1 MSVKERIDALKKEIA
16 SHNHRYHV
24 LDDPIISDQ
33 DFDALMQELIQLE
46 LSHPEY
52 LTEDSPTQTVGGLS
66 VETQAFKK
74 IAHPHPMRSLANAF
88 SEENLIAF
96 DQRVKNLVGEVS
108 YVVEPKVDGL
118 AATVCYEEGVFRYGA
133 TRGDGTTGEDISHN
147 IKTIDTL
154 PLTLPEPI
162 TLEVRGEVYMSKK
175 AFLALN
181 EQRQNAG
188 ETHFKNPRN
197 AAAGTMRQLDAAVA
211 KARHIDW
218 FIYGLDSSQTWRD
231 ATHME
236 SLERLAALGFPVRF
250 DAHHFKR
257 IDDVIE
263 AVMTMEENRHQYP
276 FDIDGV
282 VIKVNERALYETLGF
297 TSKSPRYAIAYKF
310 KAEEVE
316 TRLNDITYQVG
327 RTGQITPVAHLVPV
341 SVAGTV
347 VAKATLHNEAYMVE
361 RDIRVG
367 DTVLIKKAGDI
378 IPEVIKPLLD
388 KRPKDSQPVTFI
400 KHCPV
405 CDSPLKKDAEAA
417 AYYCVNAS
425 CEAKQKEKLRHF
437 VSRKAMNIEGFG
449 DKLVTLF
456 YQEDLVKNI
465 PDIYRLHTH
474 EATLKALPGLGE
486 KSIDKLLEN
495 IEQSKTQ
502 PLEKL
507 LFGLGIR
514 HIGEVGAKRLAQH
527 FGTLEALIEASL
539 EALMAVKDVG
549 EIMALSLRQFVED
562 EHNLALLEALKEAGC
577 RLDTDVKAVQQSYFT
592 GKTVV
597 LTGSLETMTRTEAAQ
612 HIEALGGKT
621 SSSVSKKTDLLIAG
635 EAAGSKKTKAES
647 LGVTVIDEAAFLA
660 LLEEVTS

>member
-1 MSVKERIDALKKEIA
+1 MSVKDRIDALKKEIA

-33 DFDALMQELIQLE
+33 DFDALMEALIQLE
-46 LSHPEY
+46 LAHPEY
-52 LTEDSPTQTVGGLS
+52 LTEDSPTQTVGALS

-74 IAHPHPMRSLANAF
+74 ITHPHPMRSLANAF
-88 SEENLIAF
+88 SKEDLIAF
-96 DQRVKNLVGEVS
+96 DQRVKNIVGEVS

-118 AATVCYEEGVFRYGA
+118 AATVRYEEGVFRYGA
-133 TRGDGTTGEDISHN
+133 TRGDGSTGEDISHN
-147 IKTIDTL
+147 IKTMDTL
-154 PLTLPEPI
+154 PLTLPEPM

-181 EQRQNAG
+181 EQRQKEG
-188 ETHFKNPRN
+188 EPPFKNPRN

-211 KARHIDW
+211 KARQIDW
-218 FIYGLDSSQTWRD
+218 FIYGLDSSETWGD
-231 ATHME
+231 LTHME
-236 SLERLAALGFPVRF
+236 SLQRLASLGFPVRF
-250 DAHHFKR
+250 DAQQVPSINAV
-257 IDDVIE
+257 ID
-263 AVMTMEENRHQYP
+263 AVMTMEQQRHHYP
-276 FDIDGV
+276 FEIDGV
-282 VIKVNERALYETLGF
+282 VIKVNERALYDTLGF

-316 TRLNDITYQVG
+316 TRLTKVTYQVG

-347 VAKATLHNEAYMVE
+347 VAKATLHNEAYMTE

-378 IPEVIKPLLD
+378 IPEVIRPLMD
-388 KRPKDSQPVTFI
+388 KRPKDSQPITFI
-400 KHCPV
+400 QHCPV

-425 CEAKQKEKLRHF
+425 CEAQQKEKLRHF

-465 PDIYRLHTH
+465 PDIYRLKDH

-502 PLEKL
+502 PLERL

-527 FGTLEALIEASL
+527 FSTLEALINASL
-539 EALMAVKDVG
+539 EALVEVKDVG

-577 RLDTDVKAVQQSYFT
+577 RLDTDVKPVQQSYFT

-597 LTGSLETMTRTEAAQ
+597 LTGSLDSMTRQEAAQ

-621 SSSVSKKTDLLIAG
+621 SSSVSKQTDLLIAG

-660 LLEEVTS
+660 ILEEVKA